1 MRAVQTICYDLFSL
15 CGFFA
20 FRLSYT
26 KPFLLNGV
34 FDWRYLPKPISF
46 RQCISQKHTIH
57 IIVMYKYMHSSY
69 PRCHWRNTMID
80 AIRQFLIRI
89 AWRTG
94 HAGSFRIDLR
104 ASDNIR
110 ITEACD
116 TLGTTRKAVVGS
128 DEVVWALGTMPHVN
142 PLVCAIINFRYSVFR
157 IEVQLGY
164 CGKTRRGIPVIIIC
178 RAVLVKPVD
187 VLVLIVSCSR

>member
-46 RQCISQKHTIH
+46 RQCISQKHTIY
-57 IIVMYKYMHSSY
+57 IIVCINICRAHI
-69 PRCHWRNTMID
+69 PRCHWRNTIIYAIRQFIVTVYLLLLHYCLYKYMQSSYTRCHWRNTIIY

-94 HAGSFRIDLR
+94 HAGSFRIDLP
-104 ASDNIR
+104 A
-110 ITEACD
+110 
-116 TLGTTRKAVVGS
+116 
-128 DEVVWALGTMPHVN
+128 
-142 PLVCAIINFRYSVFR
+142 SVFLELMSLR
-157 IEVQLGY
+157 CV
-164 CGKTRRGIPVIIIC
+164 RG
-178 RAVLVKPVD
+178 
-187 VLVLIVSCSR
+187 S